1 LRQPVSWLILPR
13 KLTLIAL
20 LVILLS
26 TPAAYSAGNLSVT
39 VTTNKEQYSPGEAVT
54 VTGKVVDS
62 QNNPVAG
69 ATVSIQIDDP
79 SHSPIYAQAVA
90 SDSSGAYSLSFT
102 LPSTSAQGQ
111 YAIYVTASTP
121 GNNNGQAQVQFTVT
135 GSQTSSS
142 TTSQQPSKCFVAS
155 ATYGSELSPE
165 VSLLRSFRD
174 SEILQTYAGSNF
186 MLAFNAFYYSFS
198 PQVALSITT
207 HALLRAVMKGV
218 LYPLVGIMYVADKLF
233 AALSLTQNTELA
245 VTLTGIFA
253 STAIGFVYAGPVA
266 VALSQLNGSK
276 KRGIQP
282 RVGRTILGTCMF
294 SIAWLIVAEALHV
307 GLLMILSSAAVV
319 LSSLAL
325 GAFVMFRVSG
335 AVMARQKHS
344 HSRLSR

>member
-1 LRQPVSWLILPR
+1 VNWLILQR
-13 KLTLIAL
+13 KLTLISI

-39 VTTNKEQYSPGEAVT
+39 VTTNKGQYSPGEAVT
-54 VTGKVVDS
+54 VTGKVLDS
-62 QNNPVAG
+62 QNSPVAG

-79 SHSPIYAQAVA
+79 SHSPIYAQAVT
-90 SDSSGAYSLSFT
+90 SDSSGAYSISFT
-102 LPSTSAQGQ
+102 LALTSAQGQ

-142 TTSQQPSKCFVAS
+142 TTSQQPSKCVIAT

-165 VSLLRSFRD
+165 ISLLRSFRD

-186 MLAFNAFYYSFS
+186 MLVFNAFYYSFS
-198 PQVALSITT
+198 PQVASSITA
-207 HALLRAVMKGV
+207 HALLKAVMKVV
-218 LYPLVGIMYVADKLF
+218 LYPLIGIIYAADKLF
-233 AALSLTQNTELA
+233 AALSLTENTELT

-253 STAIGFVYAGPVA
+253 SMAIGFVYAGPVTL
-266 VALSQLNGSK
+266 ALSQVNVSK

-282 RVGRTILGTCMF
+282 RVGRNVLGAF
-294 SIAWLIVAEALHV
+294 VLSIASVIVAEALHV
-307 GLLMILSSAAVV
+307 GLLMMLGSTAVV

-325 GAFVMFRVSG
+325 GAFIMFRVAK
-335 AVMARQKHS
+335 AVMARTKQ
-344 HSRLSR
+344 